1 MNRNPETGGSG
12 APEVGGAK
20 KNEWEVQMEGLSLGP
35 DGVVNNTLNEK
46 GLKGSKLAEIAD
58 GVKEDTAGAS
68 REKREDVK
76 EEKAAQRE
84 RWRALLSEA
93 KAKKAAEQ
101 NEAKGNKILNEL
113 NVITD
118 IPEGE
123 EKSKL
128 QKVIEDRS
136 MASSAIESVEKVLQS
151 KKENLAEKNKKLDE
165 EEYGKKQR
173 GRIVERVKTWFA
185 MKHNAIS
192 SSFEK
197 RKLKKLAD
205 KVYVPT
211 YEELKNNLDKTPAQV
226 IREGQAELDKKK
238 DAQKE
243 KIEKKAERGADL
255 LKKYKEIIDASHK
268 AKTEHKSNI
277 AERDAAAKQ
286 VKWAEGELKRITFI
300 KNTAER
306 QFNKLNNKV
315 LELNNEYIAAEQA
328 KEKAQEELEK
338 LQEEVD
344 KANSRVNK
352 AEAMLAIRK
361 ELGSRDVK
369 AVRTE
374 IEAKMNEKLAAR
386 KSTEKQLKVLLG
398 LGEDDAIPDDKREA
412 LRGLIESVMGDEYK
426 NLQKQLEIVKMYE
439 AGKVEQAEKVASD
452 PKVKKGLGS
461 LLSAFFKKQKPAP
474 AGSDEEAA

>member
-1 MNRNPETGGSG
+1 MNKNPETGGSG
-12 APEVGGAK
+12 TPEVGGAK

-35 DGVVNNTLNEK
+35 DGAVNKTLNEK
-46 GLKGSKLAEIAD
+46 GLKESKLAETAD
-58 GVKEDTAGAS
+58 GIKKDSAEAN
-68 REKREDVK
+68 REKRNDIK

-118 IPEGE
+118 IPEGG

-151 KKENLAEKNKKLDE
+151 KKENLAEKNKKVE
-165 EEYGKKQR
+165 EDDYSKKG
-173 GRIVERVKTWFA
+173 GRVVERLKAWLGI
-185 MKHNAIS
+185 KGNHLCRI
-192 SSFEK
+192 FEN
-197 RKLKKLAD
+197 RKLKKLTEQ
-205 KVYVPT
+205 VYVPT
-211 YEELKNNLDKTPAQV
+211 YRELMDHPEKTPEQIIA
-226 IREGQAELDKKK
+226 EGQKTIN
-238 DAQKE
+238 AQKTAQ
-243 KIEKKAERGADL
+243 EKKVEKRDEIIN
-255 LKKYKEIIDASHK
+255 KYKEIIDASHK
-268 AKTEHKSNI
+268 SKAEHKSNI

-328 KEKAQEELEK
+328 KEKAQEELER

-439 AGKVEQAEKVASD
+439 AGKAEQAEKVASD

-474 AGSDEEAA
+474 AGSDEETA